1 MIRSSVA
8 SSTVHS
14 YRRAAFLTAFVW
26 LATSRFANADDA
38 AAALEIDK
46 QANVEYGTGGG
57 EKLTLH
63 LAKPKGLERPAPAIL
78 VIHGG
83 GWAGGNKDLHRDL
96 IEKLARRGYV
106 AVSVGYRLAPKYKFP
121 AQVEDVKCC
130 VRWLRAH
137 ADELKLQPEK
147 IGAVGFSAGAHLS
160 MMLGVMDPQDG
171 LEGDGGWADQSSK
184 VQAVVAYFGP
194 TNLVGEYSP
203 VTRAIVENW
212 IGKKPEDDVELYK
225 RASPITY
232 VTRRDAEMLLFQ
244 GTNDMLVPYDQAWQM
259 ARALTRNDIQGR
271 VELLLGADH
280 GWGGP
285 ESERTWKNTEAF
297 FDERLKGKK

>member
-1 MIRSSVA
+1 MIA
-8 SSTVHS
+8 
-14 YRRAAFLTAFVW
+14 
-26 LATSRFANADDA
+26 RFALTMFCVACSPLIVSTRADDA
-38 AAALEIDK
+38 GPREIEK
-46 QANVEYGTGGG
+46 QRNVEYGSGSG

-63 LAKPKGLERPAPAIL
+63 LAKPKLLEKPAPAVV

-83 GWAGGNKDLHRDL
+83 GWAAGSKDAHQDL
-96 IEKLARRGYV
+96 IEQLARRGYV

-137 ADELKLQPEK
+137 ADELQLQSDR

-160 MMLGVMDPQDG
+160 MMLGVMDPEDG

-194 TNLVGEYSP
+194 TNLVDPFPP
-203 VTRAIVENW
+203 VSRVILEDW
-212 IGKKPEDDVELYK
+212 IGKKPEAAIKTYQ

-232 VTRRDAEMLLFQ
+232 VNRHDADMLLFQ
-244 GTNDMLVPYDQAWQM
+244 GTNDPLVPYDQAWQM
-259 ARALTRNDIQGR
+259 VRALTKNDIRGR
-271 VELLLGADH
+271 VEFLLGAEH
-280 GWGGP
+280 GWGK
-285 ESERTWKNTEAF
+285 EENERTWKSAQAF
-297 FDERLKGKK
+297 LDERLTGK

>member
-1 MIRSSVA
+1 VLIVA
-8 SSTVHS
+8 ALFASTPDA
-14 YRRAAFLTAFVW
+14 R
-26 LATSRFANADDA
+26 ADDSPTP
-38 AAALEIDK
+38 LEIETK
-46 QANVEYGTGGG
+46 ANVEYGTGGG

-63 LAKPKGLERPAPAIL
+63 LAQPKNLTKPAPAVV

-83 GWAGGNKDLHRDL
+83 GWAGGSKDMHRDQ
-96 IEKLARRGYV
+96 IERLARRGYV
-106 AVSVGYRLAPKYKFP
+106 AVSVGYRFAPKHKFP

-137 ADELKLQPEK
+137 ADDLKLQPEK

-160 MMLGVMDPQDG
+160 MMLGVMDKQDG
-171 LEGDGGWADQSSK
+171 LEGDGGWADKSSK

-203 VTRAIVENW
+203 ITRAIVENW

-232 VTRRDAEMLLFQ
+232 VNRRDAEMLLFQ
-244 GTNDMLVPYDQAWQM
+244 GTSDVLVPYEQAWQM
-259 ARALTRNDIQGR
+259 ANALTRHDINGR
-271 VELLLGADH
+271 VELMLGAEH
-280 GWGGP
+280 GWGGE
-285 ESERTWKNTEAF
+285 ESERTWKNTEKF